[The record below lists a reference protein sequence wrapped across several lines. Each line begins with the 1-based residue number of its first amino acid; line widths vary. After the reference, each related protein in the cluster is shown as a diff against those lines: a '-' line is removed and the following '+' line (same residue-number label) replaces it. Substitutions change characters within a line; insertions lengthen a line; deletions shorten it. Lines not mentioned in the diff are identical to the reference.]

1 MPVLLLAVMWRLESI
16 TWGLIAGAVILY
28 SLLIHEIAHVLT
40 ARALGGDIDEVIIW
54 PLGGLGPVEPGHRL
68 AAPFWISLAGPAANL
83 LVAMLCVYPLSLSGQ
98 LQSLLNP
105 LNGFELVPAAAM
117 TAGLSGSQLTT
128 GAVWP
133 QSEIVTAVLRMTFLV
148 NWGLVLLNLL
158 PVSPVDGGQML
169 RWFLSLR
176 FSDPEARDFM
186 LRLGLVA
193 GLIGL
198 IGGFIVDES
207 SVTALSAIILI
218 VHLQEGA
225 RRTELQS
232 TRVRE
237 TSFLGYDFSAG
248 YTSLAAS
255 SSDWPEPDTDE
266 NAIGTAGEGLLER
279 WRARRDEERMRRE
292 EEDRQREEEQVD
304 VILEKL
310 HLSGRSALSSAELRL
325 LAQFSERLRQR
336 NART

>member
-1 MPVLLLAVMWRLESI
+1 
-16 TWGLIAGAVILY
+16 
-28 SLLIHEIAHVLT
+28 
-40 ARALGGDIDEVIIW
+40 
-54 PLGGLGPVEPGHRL
+54 
-68 AAPFWISLAGPAANL
+68 
-83 LVAMLCVYPLSLSGQ
+83 
-98 LQSLLNP
+98 
-105 LNGFELVPAAAM
+105 
-117 TAGLSGSQLTT
+117 
-128 GAVWP
+128 
-133 QSEIVTAVLRMTFLV
+133 
-148 NWGLVLLNLL
+148 
-158 PVSPVDGGQML
+158 
-169 RWFLSLR
+169 
-176 FSDPEARDFM
+176 
-186 LRLGLVA
+186 
-193 GLIGL
+193 
-198 IGGFIVDES
+198 
-207 SVTALSAIILI
+207 